1 MENMMTIAQSTD
13 LEKESLEAHVD
24 LCAIRYAQ
32 LDQRLTKVE
41 DKLDAIAVDMKNGN
55 DSLIKVI
62 VGAAGS
68 IVAGLLSTIIVMI
81 TQF

>member
-1 MENMMTIAQSTD
+1 MTIAQSTD

-41 DKLDAIAVDMKNGN
+41 DKLDSIAIDMKNGN

>member
-1 MENMMTIAQSTD
+1 MTIAQSTD

-41 DKLDAIAVDMKNGN
+41 DKLDSIALDMKNGN

>member
-1 MENMMTIAQSTD
+1 MTIAQSTD